1 MAKKKQIV
9 DDQIETPAEDV
20 TVVEVPAET
29 PAPQNPSDQPQVA
42 EKTIPRFF

>member
-1 MAKKKQIV
+1 VAKKKQIV

-20 TVVEVPAET
+20 PVVEVPEET
-29 PAPQNPSDQPQVA
+29 PAPQNSPDQPQVA